1 MASNAGIVSGKQY
14 LRFCETLEAGT
25 GAVYEFRPVFFNPA
39 TPAYEGL
46 PGALT
51 DAVGIS
57 QYVVPALVDAPTDS
71 RLLSVAT
78 SGLLL
83 VEADSAVAAGILVG
97 QQLNVDAMGRA
108 VVAGTAITVG
118 GRVPYVR
125 EVLVGQRS
133 FVLVAV

>member
-1 MASNAGIVSGKQY
+1 MASNAGIVTGKQY
-14 LRFCETLEAGT
+14 IRFAETLEADT
-25 GAVYEFRPVFFNPA
+25 NEVFEFRPVFAGA
-39 TPAYEGL
+39 TPGTYTATVG
-46 PGALT
+46 T

-57 QYVVPALVDAPTDS
+57 QYYVESLASAPTDS

-83 VEADSAVAAGILVG
+83 VEADSAVAAGIIVG
-97 QQLNVDAMGRA
+97 TALTVDANGRA
-108 VVAGTAITVG
+108 VVGGTAITVG
-118 GRVPYVR
+118 GRTPVVR

>member
-1 MASNAGIVSGKQY
+1 MATNAGIVTGKQFI
-14 LRFCETLEAGT
+14 RFAETLEADT
-25 GAVYEFRPVFFNPA
+25 NEVYEFRPVFNQGA
-39 TPAYEGL
+39 TTYLYGSTIV
-46 PGALT
+46 GT

-57 QYVVPALVDAPTDS
+57 QYFVEALANAPTDS

-83 VEADSAVAAGILVG
+83 VEADSAVASTIAVNSKLT
-97 QQLNVDAMGRA
+97 VDATGRA
-108 VVAGTAITVG
+108 NTAGTAITIG
-118 GRVPYVR
+118 GRTPVVR

>member
-1 MASNAGIVSGKQY
+1 MASNAGIVTGKQY
-14 LRFCETLEAGT
+14 IRFAETLEADT
-25 GAVYEFRPVFFNPA
+25 NEVFEFRPVFSVGTGVYTA
-39 TPAYEGL
+39 TVG
-46 PGALT
+46 T

-57 QYVVPALVDAPTDS
+57 QYYVAALADAPTDS

-83 VEADSAVAAGILVG
+83 VEADTATAAAITVGSQLVVNASG
-97 QQLNVDAMGRA
+97 LAST
-108 VVAGTAITVG
+108 AGAAITVG
-118 GRVPYVR
+118 GRTPVVR

>member
-1 MASNAGIVSGKQY
+1 MASNAGIVTGKQY
-14 LRFCETLEAGT
+14 IRFAETLEADT
-25 GAVYEFRPVFFNPA
+25 NEVFEFRPVFGAAGGVYTA
-39 TPAYEGL
+39 TVG
-46 PGALT
+46 T

-57 QYVVPALVDAPTDS
+57 QYYVDSLANAPTDS

-83 VEADSAVAAGILVG
+83 VEADSAVAPTIVVG
-97 QQLNVDAMGRA
+97 GALNVVGTGRA
-108 VVAGTAITVG
+108 VLAGTAITIG
-118 GRVPYVR
+118 GRTPVIR